1 MRIPHPPAA
10 ARPTRKVALGGIV
23 LAAAAFGCR
32 GTIGTPAGSGSAGSG
47 MTGAAGMAPIGT
59 GGVGGTGGQPTV
71 SGPLVPGRAPLRRL
85 TRVEYDNTVLR
96 LLGDPSNP
104 ALQFEPDTLADGFTN
119 NADTQNVGTSL
130 AQQYLTA
137 AEALSVTATK
147 DLNKLL
153 GCDPTGA
160 EAACLRSFI
169 VQFGQRAWR
178 RPLAAAEVDR
188 LAAVYTKG
196 RADFDIPT
204 STQMVLQTMLLSPA
218 FLYRVELGVPAA
230 GATTFPLTSWEL
242 ASRLSYFLEG
252 SMPDDLLLTTAAG
265 DALRTPQQV
274 ATSAQRLLSASSRPA
289 QDRMAQFF
297 TEWMKLVNIDRL
309 QKDITVFPTFTP
321 ALGPL
326 LRQETE
332 TFVKKTLFGGPG
344 DLATLLTAPYT
355 YAPPEVATLY
365 GSAPPAADGRV
376 NLDPKRR
383 AGLLTQPAI
392 LATLAKADTT
402 DPVHRGKFVWE
413 GLFCG
418 SVPAPPTNVN
428 ITPPKITPG
437 TTARQRFE
445 EHRAAAA
452 CAACH
457 VVMDPIGLTFENYDA
472 LGRWRDTENGLA
484 IDASG
489 QLKGTDVDGPFV
501 GAVELA
507 HKLASSPRVA
517 TCAVRQLFR
526 FGFGRYDTAEDMPT
540 IETLAAQFQS
550 NQQRFID
557 LAVAMTQ
564 VPAFLQ
570 LQVAP

>member
-1 MRIPHPPAA
+1 MGPDPAA
-10 ARPTRKVALGGIV
+10 RFARTATLAGIV
-23 LAAAAFGCR
+23 LATTVLGCR
-32 GTIGTPAGSGSAGSG
+32 GTVGTSPGSGSAGSG
-47 MTGAAGMAPIGT
+47 TTGAAGT
-59 GGVGGTGGQPTV
+59 GGAPTV
-71 SGPLVPGRAPLRRL
+71 SGGAGAAGGAPTISGPLVPGRAPLRRL

-119 NADTQNVGTSL
+119 NADTQNVGTNL
-130 AQQYLTA
+130 AQQYLLA
-137 AEALSVTATK
+137 AETLSVTATK

-153 GCDPTGA
+153 GCNPAGA
-160 EAACLRSFI
+160 EATCLRSFI
-169 VQFGQRAWR
+169 TQFGQRAWR
-178 RPLAAAEVDR
+178 RPLTAPEIDR
-188 LAAVYTKG
+188 LAAIYTKG
-196 RADFDIPT
+196 RIDFDIPT
-204 STQMVLQTMLLSPA
+204 STQLVLQTLLLSPA
-218 FLYRVELGVPAA
+218 FLYRVELGAPTP

-265 DALRTPQQV
+265 DGLRTPEQV
-274 ATSAQRLLSASSRPA
+274 AASARRLLSPSSRPA

-297 TEWMKLVNIDRL
+297 TEWMRLVNIDRL
-309 QKDITVFPTFTP
+309 QRDISVFPTFTP

-326 LRQETE
+326 MRQETE

-344 DLATLLTAPYT
+344 DLGTLLTAPYT
-355 YAPPEVATLY
+355 YAPPEIATLY
-365 GSAPPAADGRV
+365 GAAPPATDGRIA
-376 NLDPKRR
+376 LDPKRR

-418 SVPAPPTNVN
+418 SVPAPPPNINV
-428 ITPPKITPG
+428 TPPKITPG
-437 TTARQRFE
+437 TTARTRFE
-445 EHRAAAA
+445 QHRAADA

-526 FGFGRYDTAEDMPT
+526 FGYGRYDTDEDLPT

-550 NQQRFID
+550 SQQRFID